1 MSDAGSEAALTQ
13 TKKAHQPRISIP
25 TILLVAGV
33 GFLGVFIVYPI
44 AFTVVSSF
52 WSGQPG
58 SPGHYTLANY
68 YALLSDPRTYVTVVN
83 TFFQAGSSALI
94 GVALGTL
101 LSIITVRTDTPLRN
115 ALFYLPFLPLA
126 LPVLIA
132 NQAWIYLFE
141 KRAGLLNILLG
152 YAGLSTSTFNIY
164 SWPGMIFAS
173 GMALT
178 PICYVTISAAMR
190 GMDTSLEE
198 VSRASGSGVR
208 STLLRVSLPLMAPS
222 ILSAFLL
229 AFTLSAGSFETPTM
243 IGIPAGINVMMSS
256 VYNNVDAI
264 VPPDYAAASTE
275 SVLLLGIVLVTVFF
289 YNRSLRRSGKFE
301 VVSGKGYSASRVLS
315 LGRWRFLSLAI
326 VLAYLV
332 VAIGLPVFTIALLS
346 LVPIWLPDALFARL
360 SFKNY
365 QFLLSSTSGAFP
377 ALLNSLIASVV
388 AATVIT
394 GVALAILF
402 VARRTTIRGRGILEG
417 LAMFPISMPALVI
430 GFGLLWAFLTI
441 RTGLY
446 GTLGVM
452 VIALSV
458 ALLPQGVRT
467 MSGGVIQIQAELQE
481 AARASGASAA
491 TTMRRIFL
499 PLIRSSLVGA
509 WLYVFIGS
517 FTALG
522 AVLLL
527 QSANNQLF
535 STLLWSFWSSGNPG
549 SAQSFAAGCVVLLLI
564 LIGAIAIMVLVQG
577 RLERTRR
584 WNK

>member
-1 MSDAGSEAALTQ
+1 
-13 TKKAHQPRISIP
+13 
-25 TILLVAGV
+25 
-33 GFLGVFIVYPI
+33 
-44 AFTVVSSF
+44 
-52 WSGQPG
+52 
-58 SPGHYTLANY
+58 
-68 YALLSDPRTYVTVVN
+68 
-83 TFFQAGSSALI
+83 
-94 GVALGTL
+94 
-101 LSIITVRTDTPLRN
+101 
-115 ALFYLPFLPLA
+115 
-126 LPVLIA
+126 
-132 NQAWIYLFE
+132 
-141 KRAGLLNILLG
+141 
-152 YAGLSTSTFNIY
+152 
-164 SWPGMIFAS
+164 
-173 GMALT
+173 MA
-178 PICYVTISAAMR
+178 
-190 GMDTSLEE
+190 
-198 VSRASGSGVR
+198 
-208 STLLRVSLPLMAPS
+208 
-222 ILSAFLL
+222 
-229 AFTLSAGSFETPTM
+229 
-243 IGIPAGINVMMSS
+243 
-256 VYNNVDAI
+256 
-264 VPPDYAAASTE
+264 
-275 SVLLLGIVLVTVFF
+275 
-289 YNRSLRRSGKFE
+289 
-301 VVSGKGYSASRVLS
+301 
-315 LGRWRFLSLAI
+315 
-326 VLAYLV
+326 AYLV
-332 VAIGLPVFTIALLS
+332 VAIGLPVFTITLLS

-360 SFKNY
+360 SLKNY
-365 QFLLSSTSGAFP
+365 QFLLSGSSGAYP
-377 ALLNSLIASVV
+377 ALANSFIASVV

-402 VARRTTIRGRGILEG
+402 VSRRTTIRGRGLLEG

-430 GFGLLWAFLTI
+430 SFGLLWAFLTI

-564 LIGAIAIMVLVQG
+564 LIGAIAIMVLIQG
-577 RLERTRR
+577 RLDRTRPSSR
-584 WNK
+584 